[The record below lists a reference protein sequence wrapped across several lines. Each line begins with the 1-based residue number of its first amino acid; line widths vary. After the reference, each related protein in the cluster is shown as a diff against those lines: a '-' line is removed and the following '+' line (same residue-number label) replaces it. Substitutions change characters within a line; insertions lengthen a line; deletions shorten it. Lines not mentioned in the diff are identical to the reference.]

1 MANPYAYPSRVLVY
15 SLINTANGTRY
26 NPTDVAIT
34 NIREDTTTTDFRD
47 TKADVVGVTE
57 EGFSGT
63 ITVRYARLDVA
74 EVFGLVTNLAVRW
87 EGQTSTLELMEYINS
102 LYGTKFN
109 EEDVVIEYFNP
120 NTLPIT
126 VAVTMSPTS
135 PAWKGT
141 LNVQVVPFSQ
151 ALAAGLISRT
161 VQPWSYP
168 TGQVVKTQGPLYLRP
183 YDFDSYW
190 SLLRPLQVG
199 VQTNAIS
206 QSIATVINGFVP
218 TTHAWTVSMLAT
230 SHNLTSDVDVNGLPA
245 LYIVYA
251 GAPTATYT
259 HRLGVDRIIVI
270 RLSNTLC
277 TDVAGYLVMH
287 FSEQSV
293 DLDTVFSVKSIG
305 QLEVG
310 S

>member
-15 SLINTANGTRY
+15 SLINTTNGTRY

-34 NIREDTTTTDFRD
+34 NIREDTATTDFRD
-47 TKADVVGVTE
+47 TKADVVGVVD

-87 EGQTSTLELMEYINS
+87 EGQTNTLELMEYINS
-102 LYGTKFN
+102 LYGTMFN

-120 NTLPIT
+120 NVLPVTIT
-126 VAVTMSPTS
+126 VTMSPTS
-135 PAWKGT
+135 PAWKGV
-141 LNVQVVPFSQ
+141 LSVRVVPFSQ
-151 ALAAGLISRT
+151 ALAAGVVART
-161 VQPWSYP
+161 VQPWGYP
-168 TGQVVKTQGPLYLRP
+168 TGQVIKAQGPLYLRP

-190 SLLRPLQVG
+190 SLLRPLQAG
-199 VQTNAIS
+199 VQTNEIS
-206 QSIATVINGFVP
+206 ESIATVINGFVP
-218 TTHAWTVSMLAT
+218 PTHEWTLSMMAT

-245 LYIVYA
+245 VYVIYS
-251 GAPTATYT
+251 GAPIATYT